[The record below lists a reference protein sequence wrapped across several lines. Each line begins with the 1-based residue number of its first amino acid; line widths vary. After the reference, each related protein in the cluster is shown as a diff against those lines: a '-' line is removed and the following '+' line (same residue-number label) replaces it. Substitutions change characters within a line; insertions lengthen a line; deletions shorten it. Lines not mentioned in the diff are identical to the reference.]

1 LFQCTAG
8 HEPTTKNGLVDFL
21 ADCTGLPPDTPWRF
35 VFVVPDDLDNFSC
48 PRSKNPIVEE
58 TGLYTARIS
67 MSM

>member
-1 LFQCTAG
+1 
-8 HEPTTKNGLVDFL
+8 
-21 ADCTGLPPDTPWRF
+21 

-48 PRSKNPIVEE
+48 PRSKNPVVEE